1 MYDDHGEELFGH
13 DGRHKPP
20 RFVPMLTA
28 DNWGNSHGRVCYSQF
43 CRTYESNYSE
53 YALKSL
59 GCVPKNYV
67 IVNAKEVH
75 YNPETA
81 LKVGHGRV
89 AIPVKEFARQKRLTL
104 LEQWELMNPR
114 WVGTYFD
121 YTGKYPYN
129 NHRPNLK
136 AAMNEAMEQGT
147 FDEFMQQFWSAIYG
161 HEKAINRLKNRA
173 EELQRRADDL
183 HDEYMTLNL
192 QVKRVESDI
201 HYQRYNQYHL
211 QGYNLHEYLDEL
223 RDKRSD
229 IAYEYNEARSKAY
242 RIKNFINNITFYQQ
256 CGLE

>member
-1 MYDDHGEELFGH
+1 MYDDHGEDLFGH

-20 RFVPMLTA
+20 RADLLTVEFRLHMSRQDEQDFSA
-28 DNWGNSHGRVCYSQF
+28 YTIKQ
-43 CRTYESNYSE
+43 
-53 YALKSL
+53 L
-59 GCVPKNYV
+59 GCMPKNYV
-67 IVNAKEVH
+67 IVNAREIPF
-75 YNPETA
+75 NPDTA

-136 AAMNEAMEQGT
+136 AAMLDAMGKGT

-229 IAYEYNEARSKAY
+229 IAYEYNEARTKAY
-242 RIKNFINNITFYQQ
+242 RIKNFINNITFFNNVV
-256 CGLE
+256 